1 MTPIDGIK
9 INFNQDQ
16 LLLLNVCLAFIMF
29 GVALDLRIGNFKDLL
44 RRPRAPL
51 IGLSSQWLLLP
62 ALTLALIFLFQ
73 PTASIALGM
82 LLVSAC
88 PGGNVSNFAVH
99 LSKGNAALSVFMT
112 SVSTLGAV
120 VVTPLYFTQLAPL
133 VPGAAELQKEIYVPA
148 MDMVSTI
155 VQLILLPLL
164 AGMAFRRRL
173 PKVTERIKQPIRVLS
188 MMIFISFILFAVY
201 ANYDNIVNY
210 LHIVFLL
217 VFTHNAFALL
227 AGYWWAKTMKLPKR
241 DARAISIETGIQNS
255 GLALILIFN
264 FFDGLGGMA
273 LIAAWWGIWHLVSA
287 FTLSMWWQQRPLTI
301 SSKLIE
307 E

>member
-1 MTPIDGIK
+1 
-9 INFNQDQ
+9 
-16 LLLLNVCLAFIMF
+16 
-29 GVALDLRIGNFKDLL
+29 
-44 RRPRAPL
+44 
-51 IGLSSQWLLLP
+51 
-62 ALTLALIFLFQ
+62 
-73 PTASIALGM
+73 
-82 LLVSAC
+82 
-88 PGGNVSNFAVH
+88 
-99 LSKGNAALSVFMT
+99 
-112 SVSTLGAV
+112 
-120 VVTPLYFTQLAPL
+120 

-217 VFTHNAFALL
+217 VFTHNAFALM